1 MGGLGGL
8 GGGGSEEIAERSA
21 DAGVWKR
28 KERERVDEKEWVS
41 GLGFPGRL
49 GWVEPKESAIL
60 FEAGGRGGRG
70 RHGNWVGVVGSLLG
84 SRRKC
89 VPPKSRKRG
98 RRKGLERGFGVD
110 VAPAGWAF
118 LLLCLVPA
126 GPRPTA

>member
-1 MGGLGGL
+1 MGRCVGGLGGL

-60 FEAGGRGGRG
+60 F
-70 RHGNWVGVVGSLLG
+70 
-84 SRRKC
+84 
-89 VPPKSRKRG
+89 
-98 RRKGLERGFGVD
+98 
-110 VAPAGWAF
+110 
-118 LLLCLVPA
+118 
-126 GPRPTA
+126 